1 MKMDEATQTGT
12 IAPSL
17 DSTAL
22 NERRIDGRYEVR
34 EKLGSGGMST
44 VFLAHDHKNAQD
56 IAIKFMK
63 TDLGGSARRRFFR
76 EFNTIA
82 GIQHPCCLRVYEIG
96 ETQEA
101 PYFTMELHPGRPVNS
116 ILGDPPGIVAPML
129 VDLTLAV
136 DYIHSQGIVHRDI
149 KPSNVMVQRSGD
161 KQDGKLSC
169 KLADFGLAKFYQ
181 LDSSITN
188 ERGIVGTPAY
198 CAPEQIDGLEIDH
211 RADLYAVGILAFEL
225 LSGGRHPFAEARN
238 QGMHALLHA
247 QLAIQPPKLSE
258 VNPNIPAAVCDVV
271 DSYLA
276 KEPDLRPSSALP
288 LRRVLCEEYG
298 IEVDARL
305 NELSSPS
312 EVKLNAVG
320 FVCRERELKQ
330 VDQFLQQ
337 RTFLQGRTLPASS
350 GAHEGPKPLLL
361 FAGEPGTGKTSTMQ
375 EAVRR
380 AIGLGYH
387 VLEGRCFDGSTSSF
401 QPVIEIVRQLLA
413 SFARS
418 QRSVDE
424 STILGEYQAAQG
436 DLSKM
441 NQVMLGYRAELL
453 LIAPELRRWLGG
465 ESQLPARFN
474 DPEYLFRA
482 LAAMFVEL
490 SQIRPLC
497 LCFDDIQWADNST
510 LAFVRHLASAIV
522 QQTHQGKPGQPLP
535 IAILSTGRSGYEQLN
550 AFRSKMEAQALI
562 AELVLS
568 PLTTHETRE
577 LIALRLGCLA
587 STVGEELTAAIDS
600 LCQGNPFFISET
612 IREWHTRGMV
622 IRTTEGWQRVHA
634 TLDEE
639 SSLPSSVRS
648 ALRTR
653 IGDLSDAAQHLLP
666 AAAAIGRIADLDLL
680 GEVITDL
687 DESQLLD
694 AVDELLAKRVFVETA
709 TASRVAFAHDLLRE
723 TVQAD
728 LSASRRR
735 SLHRRIATVLEEQQ
749 GQGKSVSLA
758 VLANHYL
765 AGEMTAQAY
774 QTLLNAAESAQATYA
789 YEDSLGYLKLA
800 QEHEPSDATQINKFR
815 MGHMLA
821 LGKFTTGRIGEAQEA
836 GKQALAYATTPV
848 QKGTLLALLGRLE
861 GVTDRDQ
868 SGKHFFD
875 AALAAL
881 GEARWKPRILQLIA
895 IQYNI
900 FAFHFIPTPLLRVLN
915 RAKHRTEKQGLTCEI
930 LHEFAHTQSVI
941 DVITFTQ
948 ICTANV
954 RLAKSLSDPT
964 SRALAYAKYGL
975 NLSFGGINA
984 RLSVVPESM
993 KSISLRYGQMAI
1005 EIAKNSPR
1013 EDVLASVQ
1021 TSVGF
1026 MLYAAGDLAEAEEF
1040 LLKAEPNLRR
1050 CRNLYTCYCYH
1061 YLRHVYSVRGDVG
1074 KIIDTA
1080 LKEQEIAASL
1090 NDSEPIAW
1098 SLYGLAHGYA
1108 LNGKVDESLYAAE
1121 QSVQITRKNKSILC
1135 CVALLEQGFAFIQ
1148 DSRYQEAVESYRHA
1162 IAIMHKG
1169 WFFFEISVPVFPRI
1183 VEAML
1188 GPHWRD
1194 GKKAESCDW
1203 RSANKF
1209 ARYARFFSFSFPNT
1223 RPHTWRS
1230 LGRLNYALGKQ
1241 AKAKKCFERAMAAAE
1256 KIGAKYDLART
1267 LVDLGSAFP
1276 ELADYRQRG
1285 MEQLRELGAVMPQ
1298 AELEPDIGYAK

>member
-1 MKMDEATQTGT
+1 
-12 IAPSL
+12 
-17 DSTAL
+17 
-22 NERRIDGRYEVR
+22 
-34 EKLGSGGMST
+34 
-44 VFLAHDHKNAQD
+44 
-56 IAIKFMK
+56 
-63 TDLGGSARRRFFR
+63 
-76 EFNTIA
+76 
-82 GIQHPCCLRVYEIG
+82 
-96 ETQEA
+96 
-101 PYFTMELHPGRPVNS
+101 MELHPGRPVNS

-161 KQDGKLSC
+161 KQSGKLSC

-211 RADLYAVGILAFEL
+211 RADLYAVGILAFEV
-225 LSGGRHPFAEARN
+225 LSGGRHPFADARN

-258 VNPNIPAAVCDVV
+258 VNPNIPTSVCDVV
-271 DSYLA
+271 NSYLA

-337 RTFLQGRTLPASS
+337 RTLPSSS
-350 GAHEGPKPLLL
+350 GAHDSPKPLLL

-401 QPVIEIVRQLLA
+401 QPVIEILRQLLA
-413 SFARS
+413 SFSRS
-418 QRSVDE
+418 QRNVDE
-424 STILGEYQAAQG
+424 STILSEYQAAQG

-465 ESQLPARFN
+465 ESQVPARFN

-490 SQIRPLC
+490 SHVRPLC
-497 LCFDDIQWADNST
+497 LCFDDIQWSDNST

-522 QQTHQGKPGQPLP
+522 QQAHHGKPGKPLP
-535 IAILSTGRSGYEQLN
+535 IALLSTGRSGYEQLN
-550 AFRSKMEAQALI
+550 AFRSKMETQGFITELAL
-562 AELVLS
+562 S
-568 PLTTHETRE
+568 SLTIHETRE

-587 STVGEELTAAIDS
+587 SSVGEELTAAIDS

-622 IRTTEGWQRVHA
+622 IRTTDGWQRVHA

-653 IGDLSDAAQHLLP
+653 IGDLSDAAKHLLP

-680 GEVITDL
+680 GKVVTDL

-749 GQGKSVSLA
+749 GSGRPVSLA
-758 VLANHYL
+758 VLANHYR
-765 AGEMTAQAY
+765 AGEMTEQAY
-774 QTLLNAAESAQATYA
+774 QTMLNAAEQAQATYA

-800 QEHEPSDATQINKFR
+800 QDHEPADVSPSNRFR

-821 LGKFTTGRIGEAQEA
+821 LGKFTTGRIVEAQEA

-848 QKGTLLALLGRLE
+848 EKGTVLALLGRLE
-861 GVTDRDQ
+861 GVTDRNQ
-868 SGKHFFD
+868 SGKKYFD
-875 AALAAL
+875 AALTAL
-881 GEARWKPRILQLIA
+881 GETRWKPRILQFIA
-895 IQYNI
+895 IQYNM
-900 FAFHFIPTPLLRVLN
+900 FAIHFIPSPLLRILN
-915 RAKHRTEKQGLTCEI
+915 RAKNREEKQTLASHV
-930 LHEFAHTQSVI
+930 LSEFAQAQVAY
-941 DVITFTQ
+941 DVITYTQ
-948 ICTANV
+948 LCAANA
-954 RLAKSLSDPT
+954 RLAKSLNDQGCK
-964 SRALAYAKYGL
+964 AYAYAKYAT
-975 NLSFGGINA
+975 NLSFSGINA
-984 RLSVVPESM
+984 RINLVPRSM
-993 KSISLRYGQMAI
+993 KSISLRYCNMSI
-1005 EIAKNSPR
+1005 EIAKDSSQADTVAAI
-1013 EDVLASVQ
+1013 EISVA
-1021 TSVGF
+1021 V
-1026 MLYAAGDLAEAEEF
+1026 MLYALGRLSEAEEF
-1040 LLKAEPNLRR
+1040 LLKAEPTLRR
-1050 CRNLYTCYCYH
+1050 CRNLNTCYCYH
-1061 YLRHVYSVRGDVG
+1061 FLRHLYSVRGDSERV
-1074 KIIDTA
+1074 IDAA
-1080 LKEQEIAASL
+1080 LKEQEIATSF
-1090 NDSEPIAW
+1090 NDSEPVAW
-1098 SLYGLAHGYA
+1098 SWYGLAHGYA
-1108 LNGKVDESLYAAE
+1108 LCFTQQNNPFKSPEATSL
-1121 QSVQITRKNKSILC
+1121 SFVP
-1135 CVALLEQGFAFIQ
+1135 LL
-1148 DSRYQEAVESYRHA
+1148 
-1162 IAIMHKG
+1162 
-1169 WFFFEISVPVFPRI
+1169 
-1183 VEAML
+1183 
-1188 GPHWRD
+1188 
-1194 GKKAESCDW
+1194 
-1203 RSANKF
+1203 
-1209 ARYARFFSFSFPNT
+1209 
-1223 RPHTWRS
+1223 
-1230 LGRLNYALGKQ
+1230 
-1241 AKAKKCFERAMAAAE
+1241 
-1256 KIGAKYDLART
+1256 
-1267 LVDLGSAFP
+1267 
-1276 ELADYRQRG
+1276 
-1285 MEQLRELGAVMPQ
+1285 
-1298 AELEPDIGYAK
+1298 